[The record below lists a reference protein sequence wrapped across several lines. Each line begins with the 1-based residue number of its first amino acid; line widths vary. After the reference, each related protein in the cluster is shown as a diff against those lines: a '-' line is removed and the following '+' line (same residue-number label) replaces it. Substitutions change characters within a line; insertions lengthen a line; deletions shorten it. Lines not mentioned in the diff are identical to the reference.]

1 MNMKQLLL
9 WVSIIL
15 AAGFAALFFAGVL
28 DDTSVIPIDKS
39 CTMLFTDE
47 RPDAADTNIVVCIPA
62 AFSDNESNIIGHY
75 STGKGRTGRTT
86 YKYTTINLDGKT
98 HFQQMTLT
106 KNHRPKIYSD
116 QRRRYRRALCLKNG
130 HYSIAHSKRPVTLT
144 DFSRQVTDYDKAWNL
159 DMGTYAYGWY
169 RDERGLHHLGLSTF
183 WNRHKQTNWIV
194 VKRK

>member
-1 MNMKQLLL
+1 MKQLFL
-9 WVSIIL
+9 WGLIIL

-62 AFSDNESNIIGHY
+62 AFSGENGIIGHY
-75 STGKGRTGRTT
+75 STGKGRKGTT
-86 YKYTTINLDGKT
+86 DYRYTTIHLDGKT
-98 HFQQMTLT
+98 HFQQASLT
-106 KNHRPKIYSD
+106 RNHRPKIYSD

-130 HYSIAHSKRPVTLT
+130 HYSIVHSKRPVTLT

-183 WNRHKQTNWIV
+183 WNKHKQTNWIV
-194 VKRK
+194 IKKK